1 MFGLALNLLF
11 AAVLATLTLVAL
23 VRALVPAPVR
33 PLPVVLL
40 TLIWA
45 AAVGFMTLRP
55 GTGLGV
61 RLNLLPL
68 QFDGPGSTVD
78 AVLNTFVFLP
88 LGLLMV
94 LAGARLSTVLV
105 VALASTLTIEV
116 TQYVTD
122 LGRTADVNDV
132 ITNTVGALL
141 GAAVLLGLRRLGRA
155 LNAPPRPAATGL
167 TPAATGPL
175 RP

>member
-1 MFGLALNLLF
+1 MSGLALNLLF

-23 VRALVPAPVR
+23 VRAFVPAPVR

-40 TLIWA
+40 TVIWA

-78 AVLNTFVFLP
+78 AVLNTFVFVP

-94 LAGARLSTVLV
+94 LAGARLRTVLV

-122 LGRTADVNDV
+122 LGRTADINDV
-132 ITNTVGALL
+132 ITNTLGALL
-141 GAAVLLGLRRLGRA
+141 GAAVLLALRRLGRA

-167 TPAATGPL
+167 TPAAPAPH